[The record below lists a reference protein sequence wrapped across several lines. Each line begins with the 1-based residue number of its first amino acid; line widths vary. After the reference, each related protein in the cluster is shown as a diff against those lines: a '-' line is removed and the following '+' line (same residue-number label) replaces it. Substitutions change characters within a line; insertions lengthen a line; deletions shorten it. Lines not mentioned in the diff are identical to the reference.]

1 MTGHINT
8 LLDAMWQDYLALTP
22 DAKPIHHYFAEQNNG
37 VVVNDHI
44 ALRTFRHPKVG
55 IETIA
60 RPFVEAGYVAEGEY
74 DFPVKKLF
82 AKHYRH
88 PDDRLPKVFISELL
102 IDELSDKAQ
111 AIIYDLLDQ
120 LDSRATDQDDFCYS
134 GRPWNI
140 KTQAYQTL
148 AQESEYASW
157 LAAHGFRPNHFTIS
171 INHLT
176 SHNDIH
182 TLNQAL
188 LDQGY
193 VMNDSG
199 GLVKGAPDVL
209 LEQSSTK
216 AKNIPVSFSD
226 GVLEIPGCYYEFALR
241 YPMPDGQLYQGFVA
255 ASADKIF
262 ESTDL
267 YLNTSSPNSGT

>member
-1 MTGHINT
+1 MTQSINS
-8 LLDAMWQDYLALTP
+8 LLNAMWQDYLALTP
-22 DAKPIHHYFAEQNNG
+22 DAKPIHDYFASQNNG
-37 VVVNDHI
+37 SIVNDHI
-44 ALRTFRHPKVG
+44 ALRTFNHPKVC
-55 IETIA
+55 IEKIA

-74 DFPVKKLF
+74 EFPVKKLY

-88 PDDRLPKVFISELL
+88 PDDTLPKVFISELL
-102 IDELSDKAQ
+102 IEELSDKAQ
-111 AIIYDLLDQ
+111 TIIHALLDQ
-120 LDSRATDQDDFCYS
+120 LPETATGDNNFCYS
-134 GRPWNI
+134 GRPWAI
-140 KTQAYQTL
+140 TTQEYKVL
-148 AQESEYASW
+148 AKESEYASW

-176 SHNDIH
+176 SHSDIH
-182 TLNQAL
+182 TLNQTL
-188 LDQGY
+188 LGQNY

-199 GLVKGAPDVL
+199 GLVKGTPEVL

-216 AKNIPVSFSD
+216 AKNIQVTFSD

-267 YLNTSSPNSGT
+267 HLNTPSPNSRT